1 MRILTISTGQIKKL
15 AISGDGPGR
24 TVNSAINKQP
34 VSQLSD
40 PVAIFAGPLGF
51 EHDEQADLN
60 VHGGPDKAV
69 YAYPVEHYAFWED
82 VLAHHESSLGRL
94 SHGFFGENL
103 TIEGF
108 VEDEVFVGDLWQI
121 GDVELMVESLREPC
135 FKFTAKIGLDEA
147 APLMVRHARSG
158 WYLSVLQPGVLK
170 AGDQIQITPGERE
183 VSIAMQNALL
193 KIKRKL

>member
-1 MRILTISTGQIKKL
+1 MRILTISTGQIKKF

-34 VSQLSD
+34 VSQLAE
-40 PVAIFAGPLGF
+40 PVAIFAGPLGL
-51 EHDEQADLN
+51 ERDAQADLN

-69 YAYPVEHYAFWED
+69 YAYPVEHYVFWED
-82 VLAHHESSLGRL
+82 LLKQNDSCLDRL
-94 SHGFFGENL
+94 DHGFFGENL
-103 TIEGF
+103 TVEGF

-121 GDVELMVESLREPC
+121 GDVELMVENLREPC

-147 APLMVRHARSG
+147 GPLMVRSARSG

-170 AGDQIQITPGERE
+170 AGDQIDVTPGERT
-183 VSIAMQNALL
+183 VSIAAQNALL